1 MHAIIIRA
9 LQACT
14 CMEANAW
21 KYKLA
26 PGEYVCMHVCM
37 YACKEM
43 HVACALQAAKGPRE
57 EHRVERMVVFFK
69 CSEHIQKKNYT

>member
-1 MHAIIIRA
+1 
-9 LQACT
+9 
-14 CMEANAW
+14 MEANAW

-57 EHRVERMVVFFK
+57 EHRVEKDGGVLQMQRTYSKKELYIKNNAFK
-69 CSEHIQKKNYT
+69 LKVAN